1 MEVLMGIFV
10 KACVAVIIGAICLTG
25 LILYSKKKDREE
37 AQSGAA
43 GKSQADSGHIT
54 CSGDCSKCFSHCG
67 SENIKQQQKQ

>member
-10 KACVAVIIGAICLTG
+10 KACVAVVVGVICLVG

-43 GKSQADSGHIT
+43 GKSPTDSGHMT
-54 CSGDCSKCFSHCG
+54 CSGDCSKCFSHCSSDG
-67 SENIKQQQKQ
+67 KKLS

>member
-10 KACVAVIIGAICLTG
+10 KACVAVVVGVICLTG

-37 AQSGAA
+37 SQRVEA
-43 GKSQADSGHIT
+43 GKNHTDSGHMT

>member
-1 MEVLMGIFV
+1 MEVVMGIFV

-67 SENIKQQQKQ
+67 AENIKQQQKQ

>member
-67 SENIKQQQKQ
+67 VENIKQQQKQ

>member
-25 LILYSKKKDREE
+25 LIFYSKKKDREE

-67 SENIKQQQKQ
+67 AENIKQQQKQ

>member
-1 MEVLMGIFV
+1 MEVWMGIFV

>member
-10 KACVAVIIGAICLTG
+10 KACVAVIIGAICLTS

-67 SENIKQQQKQ
+67 AENIKQQQKQ